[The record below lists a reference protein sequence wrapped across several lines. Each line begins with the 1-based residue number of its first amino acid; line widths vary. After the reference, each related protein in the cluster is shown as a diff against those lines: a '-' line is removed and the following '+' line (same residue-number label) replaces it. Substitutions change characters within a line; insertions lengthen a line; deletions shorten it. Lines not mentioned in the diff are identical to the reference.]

1 VATSRIFPN
10 QAWEF
15 HCSGESRDENVRLR
29 DQSPQMDSAD
39 KEEIQATAVLGR
51 MLARHCELLTNAAAN
66 RTIMP
71 GHIEVLSQDYASPVP
86 VQRAAG
92 LRPEQRLPG

>member
-1 VATSRIFPN
+1 MGVPLLGTVAGLKRAAARPIASNGFGG
-10 QAWEF
+10 QEK
-15 HCSGESRDENVRLR
+15 V
-29 DQSPQMDSAD
+29 
-39 KEEIQATAVLGR
+39 QATAVLGC